1 MVDCFSAVVL
11 MMDCLFSSAVVLMV
25 DCLFP
30 TAVEL
35 MVDCLFQCNGT
46 DGRLFVFSFS
56 QTDGGLCVVVL
67 FFFFLN
73 TVEYMVDCFSVVILM
88 VECLFSVQCHLWWIV
103 CLL

>member
-46 DGRLFVFSFS
+46 DG
-56 QTDGGLCVVVL
+56 GL
-67 FFFFLN
+67 
-73 TVEYMVDCFSVVILM
+73 TVSV
-88 VECLFSVQCHLWWIV
+88 H
-103 CLL
+103 